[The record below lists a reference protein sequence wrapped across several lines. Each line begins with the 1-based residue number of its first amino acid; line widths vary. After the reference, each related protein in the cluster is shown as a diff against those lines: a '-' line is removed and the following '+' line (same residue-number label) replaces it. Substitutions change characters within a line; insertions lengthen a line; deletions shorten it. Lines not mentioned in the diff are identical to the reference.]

1 MQTANVLLA
10 LGGKRGESV
19 PKYGVTPAEVVV
31 LQHLH
36 GQDAVYEIDILSET
50 VERTNRQEIERLRQ
64 FYSRREGDRYISPAI
79 DALFPGVG
87 ATVPKTFADL
97 ELIDD
102 LFVVTE
108 RKTGSE
114 AKEPQQGFD
123 AMSAN
128 DLRAFA
134 DKNRIDVTGLTR
146 KADLLEAVKLHAG
159 KSDAGI
165 FSED

>member
-19 PKYGVTPAEVVV
+19 PKYSVTPAEVVV

-36 GQDAVYEIDILSET
+36 GQDAVYEIDIQSASED
-50 VERTNRQEIERLRQ
+50 RTDRQEIERLRQ
-64 FYSRREGDRYISPAI
+64 FYSRREGDRYLSPAV

-87 ATVPKTFADL
+87 ARVPRTFADL

-108 RKTGSE
+108 RKTGSDAQE
-114 AKEPQQGFD
+114 PKEGFD

-128 DLRAFA
+128 QLRAFA

-146 KADLLEAVKLHAG
+146 KADLLDAVKLHAG
-159 KSDAGI
+159 KTSGNI
-165 FSED
+165 ME